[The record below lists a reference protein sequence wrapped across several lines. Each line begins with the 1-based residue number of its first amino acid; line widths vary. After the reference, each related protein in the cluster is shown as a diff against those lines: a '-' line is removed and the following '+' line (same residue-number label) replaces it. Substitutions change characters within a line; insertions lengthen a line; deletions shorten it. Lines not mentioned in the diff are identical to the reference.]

1 MSHTDARERLRTPS
15 PARIHVVLKK
25 EDITDEAVAG
35 KIAIVLDVMFAT
47 STIVAALVAGAREV
61 VPALDPEDAR
71 AIAATCPPGSFVLAG
86 ERNLDPIPGFATP
99 YPLAIS
105 RHEIADKTLVYSTT
119 NGTVALRASVC
130 AARVYAAALINAP
143 ATARHVIGTHADLDW
158 VVVCAGSRCNASMED
173 LYAAGYLVDAF
184 AQSRPG
190 PTMLSDS
197 ALAARTIYRAW
208 EPLACLRESRL
219 GRIVLELGQGEELA
233 YAAGVGSTEL
243 VCAMESG
250 ALRRVSHQGAAD

>member
-1 MSHTDARERLRTPS
+1 MSHPGARERMRSSS

-47 STIVAALVAGAREV
+47 IVAALAAGAREV

-71 AIAATCPPGSFVLAG
+71 VIAAACPPGSFVLAG
-86 ERNLDPIPGFATP
+86 ERNLDPIPGFAAP

-105 RHEIADKTLVYSTT
+105 RQEIVNKTLVYSTT
-119 NGTVALRASVC
+119 NGTVALRASVS
-130 AARVYAAALINAP
+130 AARVYAAALVNAP

-158 VVVCAGSRCNASMED
+158 VVVCAGSRRNASMED
-173 LYAAGYLVDAF
+173 LYAAGFLVDAF

-190 PTMLSDS
+190 STMLSDS

-219 GRIVLELGQGEELA
+219 GRIVFDLGQADELE
-233 YAAGVGSTEL
+233 YAARIGTAEL

-250 ALRRVSHQGAAD
+250 ALRRV